1 MCQDRKIIYAEDE
14 KRAVLTA
21 LKSKGTRRPPDWKL
35 IHSEP
40 CDENELS
47 FDHAKLVKRLAERYR
62 LEDREQ
68 KFAIDVVSN
77 PEANSAL
84 DKGVLKVRYRY
95 VLAAEHKGEPKIK
108 PNSREFCT
116 VLINQDKLYRIED
129 INMMSFRGVNPIAK
143 RNYSIF
149 RLRGHWNCRH
159 TWQREV
165 YLIERDNT
173 TVENNPLINKNLEMS
188 KEKKGIVKKFMELI
202 STNKE
207 SLTMSEVVELSQ
219 ELVKKAGLKLKEYTV
234 GDKTL
239 RVEGETLEEGAAVA
253 WVDENGE
260 MIPIEN
266 EEITVADGDKTVV
279 IVVKDSTISEIK
291 EPAKEDD
298 EEEMSEE
305 EKKKKEEEEKK
316 KLEEEEKKKKKNE
329 FNAEEAYN
337 ELNEKF
343 DKLSETL
350 TKGQDDKFSK
360 FSEDLLSEIKSI
372 PALKGEGVKND
383 FSSGSGADSENKF
396 SHLAGKPIN

>member
-1 MCQDRKIIYAEDE
+1 
-14 KRAVLTA
+14 

-159 TWQREV
+159 TWQ
-165 YLIERDNT
+165 
-173 TVENNPLINKNLEMS
+173 
-188 KEKKGIVKKFMELI
+188 KFMELI